1 MSSAEATPPATTSND
16 DAATTVSGITTAT
29 GRGTTA
35 GRGSQGRGGGG
46 RGTGR
51 GRGGRNNNRR
61 NRNRSTSSNTSTA
74 TMRADKFVGKTQA
87 LSGHCFHIP
96 AEKPKRTEFITT
108 LEAIRLFAS
117 DKYKSQYRRLKIT
130 LFEEFKEPTVD
141 EPD

>member
-1 MSSAEATPPATTSND
+1 MLSAEATPPATTCND

-29 GRGTTA
+29 

-74 TMRADKFVGKTQA
+74 TMKADKFVGKAQA

-96 AEKPKRTEFITT
+96 AENPSVLSLLRLWKR
-108 LEAIRLFAS
+108 
-117 DKYKSQYRRLKIT
+117 
-130 LFEEFKEPTVD
+130 
-141 EPD
+141 